1 MSTEGSPPSSPA
13 QERLD
18 EHLELLRAEDPGPG
32 RSLAPR
38 IVRTARW
45 QRALR
50 APVQVAAAVVGA
62 VIDALSGLMGGRR
75 RGAR

>member
-1 MSTEGSPPSSPA
+1 MSADGSPPPSPA
-13 QERLD
+13 HHRLD
-18 EHLELLRAEDPGPG
+18 EHLELLRVEQPPAD

-50 APVQVAAAVVGA
+50 APVQVAASVVGA
-62 VIDALSGLMGGRR
+62 VIDALSGLIGAGRR
-75 RGAR
+75 GPR

>member
-1 MSTEGSPPSSPA
+1 MSADDSPPPSPA

-18 EHLELLRAEDPGPG
+18 EHLELLRVDDPSPG

-62 VIDALSGLMGGRR
+62 VIDALSGLVGGRR
-75 RGAR
+75 RSTR